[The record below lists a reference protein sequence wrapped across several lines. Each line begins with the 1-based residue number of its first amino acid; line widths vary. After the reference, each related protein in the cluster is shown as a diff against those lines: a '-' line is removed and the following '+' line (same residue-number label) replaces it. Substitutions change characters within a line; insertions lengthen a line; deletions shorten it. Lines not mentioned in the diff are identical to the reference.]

1 MQFFHKLLGSRGE
14 SVKQEHAHPL
24 PLKWIPLLTLIL
36 IPLMARHIPRRPRE
50 AYPFLERPPPC
61 RGIHSPVFSSVWLLS
76 TVSIW
81 GCAVALAVASSA
93 AGVVVAVVSAAG
105 TSACLGSSL
114 SWASSAFKDGEL
126 SVEALV
132 ALSVSAAAAAA
143 DFSSEE
149 AAGVAACGAGCSEP
163 VSAAPSPFFS
173 SAGALLSL
181 LPSSSWALSAAAAS
195 VAAGASLSLF
205 SAAPPAGP
213 SSFLSAASLS
223 DAGASPF
230 FSPLSFFLVMCPRKL
245 AWILVAALWALSSG
259 LMPSCSIFWSPSSFF
274 STLEREQGR
283 KAGEKTGR

>member
-1 MQFFHKLLGSRGE
+1 ME
-14 SVKQEHAHPL
+14 SEVLEPPVWEQG
-24 PLKWIPLLTLIL
+24 
-36 IPLMARHIPRRPRE
+36 RH
-50 AYPFLERPPPC
+50 PFLERPTPY
-61 RGIHSPVFSSVWLLS
+61 RGAHSPVFSSVWLLS

-132 ALSVSAAAAAA
+132 ALSVSAAAA

-163 VSAAPSPFFS
+163 VSAAPFPFFS

-181 LPSSSWALSAAAAS
+181 LPSSSWALSAALAS
-195 VAAGASLSLF
+195 VAAEASLSLF
-205 SAAPPAGP
+205 SAAPPTGP
-213 SSFLSAASLS
+213 SSFLSAASDS
-223 DAGASPF
+223 DAGASAF

-274 STLEREQGR
+274 STLEEEQGR
-283 KAGEKTGR
+283 RAEEKTG

>member
-1 MQFFHKLLGSRGE
+1 
-14 SVKQEHAHPL
+14 
-24 PLKWIPLLTLIL
+24 
-36 IPLMARHIPRRPRE
+36 
-50 AYPFLERPPPC
+50 
-61 RGIHSPVFSSVWLLS
+61 VFSSVWLLS

-93 AGVVVAVVSAAG
+93 AGVAVAVVSAAG

-132 ALSVSAAAAAA
+132 ALSLSGAAAAAG
-143 DFSSEE
+143 FSSEE
-149 AAGVAACGAGCSEP
+149 AAGAAACGAGCSEP
-163 VSAAPSPFFS
+163 VSPAPSPFFS

-181 LPSSSWALSAAAAS
+181 LPSCCWALSAAAS

-213 SSFLSAASLS
+213 SSFLSVASVS

-245 AWILVAALWALSSG
+245 AWILVAAL
-259 LMPSCSIFWSPSSFF
+259 
-274 STLEREQGR
+274 
-283 KAGEKTGR
+283 